1 MGRDEMFGAGY
12 GEMKMRV
19 STFQIQDYED
29 LLSRVSMHVK
39 QDGLDLMKIFKIFAK
54 GQPACLTYENLRKI
68 FDLIG
73 FSMNE
78 QEFNL
83 MTRFADESA
92 DGLIQATEFA
102 NQIIFAKE
110 LAPQFDINKWIVAS
124 RYLNANSLLLERIHL
139 HLDVLNDM
147 IQSDSQEG

>member
-1 MGRDEMFGAGY
+1 MSRDDMFGAGY
-12 GEMKMRV
+12 GEMRHKV
-19 STFQIQDYED
+19 SVFQIQDYED
-29 LLSRVSMHVK
+29 LLSRISMHVK
-39 QDGLDLMKIFKIFAK
+39 HDGLDLLKIFRIFAK
-54 GQPACLTYENLRKI
+54 GQPPSITYQNLKKI

-102 NQIIFAKE
+102 N
-110 LAPQFDINKWIVAS
+110 
-124 RYLNANSLLLERIHL
+124 
-139 HLDVLNDM
+139 
-147 IQSDSQEG
+147 